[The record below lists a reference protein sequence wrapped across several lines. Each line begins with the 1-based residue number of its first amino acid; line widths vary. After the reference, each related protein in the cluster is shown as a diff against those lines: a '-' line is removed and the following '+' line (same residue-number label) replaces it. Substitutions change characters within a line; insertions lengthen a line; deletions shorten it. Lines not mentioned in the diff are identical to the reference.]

1 MYHLDLTLTLLQNNK
16 LFIKRSKCMFLQQ
29 ELEYLGYIISG
40 QGVRVDPTKI
50 VAINAWPTPTNV
62 K

>member
-1 MYHLDLTLTLLQNNK
+1 
-16 LFIKRSKCMFLQQ
+16 MFLQQ

-40 QGVRVDPTKI
+40 EGVRVDPTKI